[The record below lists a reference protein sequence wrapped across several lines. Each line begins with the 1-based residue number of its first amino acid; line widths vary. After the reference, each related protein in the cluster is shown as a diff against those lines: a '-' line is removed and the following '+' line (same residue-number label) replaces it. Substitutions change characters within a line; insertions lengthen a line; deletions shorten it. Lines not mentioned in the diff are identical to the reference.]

1 MATIGLF
8 SASLLKNILKTTLR
22 HLWGKKAYV
31 TINVSGLAIGM
42 ACFVMILLYIQYEL
56 SFDQYNLNSE
66 RIYRVVMDDHSP
78 NSTTSYAA
86 ALTPLV
92 RILKDEFPEIQES
105 VTVLPPGSSYMISYG
120 ENRFY
125 EKGFYHTDSTFF
137 DIFSVE
143 FVQGNPD
150 NALKDA
156 FTVVVS
162 ESMALKYFNGAN
174 PIGKTIRAEDTWDY
188 RIVGVMRDLP
198 PNSHM
203 NYDFLAHQSRSSVS
217 FRPNERYSWDLWNRS
232 HVYLLLTSA
241 SDLGELESKLPGLV
255 SRHVDTRF
263 ESESVKFDLSLQP
276 LESIHLYSDR
286 MGELEPN
293 NSILNVYLYG
303 AVAVLTLI
311 LACINFINLAT
322 AYSSGRTSEIGLRK
336 TLGAQRGQL
345 TAQFTGESIV
355 IAIIALPFAWAMIEF
370 LLPVF
375 SSIMTATAERISYDF
390 SVLISALL
398 GTTLL
403 VGLISGVYPA
413 LLLSSYKPIDVLKGG
428 ISGGTKKA
436 WLRQILVVF
445 QFVISTVLIIATCI
459 VYEQLTYIQQKDL
472 GYDNNRVVVIPLTF
486 TPVVRNFD
494 ALKGRLLENH
504 NILSVSGSDM
514 PPGRPPLTTTIRS
527 MNADE
532 GGPIQVRTS
541 WVDTDYLRTLGLTMK
556 AGRFFSRSF
565 EAGDF
570 RSIILN
576 ESAAAMAGW
585 KFPEVAVGERIRWIA
600 PGGMSNAGAAGTDIL
615 TVIGV
620 VNDFH
625 FNSLRS
631 AIEPLIILTAEE
643 FWNVSIKLSSKDYA
657 ETLAYIEKTWRE
669 INPEF
674 AFAYYFLDEDIA
686 QFYQEENRLITILGS
701 FSFVAVLIACLG
713 LIGLISF
720 TARKRVKEVGI
731 RRILGASFLNLLILQ
746 CREVV
751 IVSLIANAIAW
762 PIAYAMM
769 NRWIQEFEYHTEV
782 NIGIFGL
789 VGVFTLFIALLTV
802 TYHSFKTT
810 LSDPIHALRNE

>member
-1 MATIGLF
+1 MTAIGSYSTPLF
-8 SASLLKNILKTTLR
+8 GNILITTLR
-22 HLWGKKAYV
+22 HLWNKKAYV
-31 TINVSGLAIGM
+31 AINVAGLTIGM

-56 SFDQYNLNSE
+56 SFDQYHLNSK
-66 RIYRVVMDDHSP
+66 RIYRVAMDDHSP
-78 NSTTSYAA
+78 NGTTSYAA

-92 RILKDEFPEIQES
+92 RTLKDEFPEIQES

-156 FTVVVS
+156 YTVVVS
-162 ESMALKYFNGAN
+162 ESMALKYFNGTN
-174 PIGKTIRAEDTWDY
+174 PMGKTIRAEDTWDY

-203 NYDFLAHQSRSSVS
+203 NYDFLAHQSGSSVS
-217 FRPNERYSWDLWNRS
+217 FRPNERYNWDLWNRS

-241 SDLGELESKLPGLV
+241 SDLGELESKLPGFV
-255 SRHVDTRF
+255 SRNVDIQF
-263 ESESVKFDLSLQP
+263 ESENIKFDLSLQP

-345 TAQFTGESIV
+345 TAQFIGESIV
-355 IAIIALPFAWAMIEF
+355 IAVIALPFAWAMIEF
-370 LLPVF
+370 LLPSF
-375 SSIMTATAERISYDF
+375 SSIMTSNAERIRYDF
-390 SVLISALL
+390 SVLVSALL

-436 WLRQILVVF
+436 WLRQTLVVF
-445 QFVISTVLIIATCI
+445 QFIISTVLIVATCI
-459 VYEQLTYIQQKDL
+459 VYEQLNYIQQKDL
-472 GYDNNRVVVIPLTF
+472 GYDNSRIVVIPLTF
-486 TPVVRNFD
+486 TPVVKNFD

-504 NILSVSGSDM
+504 NIVSVSGSDM
-514 PPGRPPLTTTIRS
+514 PPGRPPLQTTIRS
-527 MNADE
+527 INAAE
-532 GGPIQVRTS
+532 SGFIQVRTF
-541 WVDTDYLRTLGLTMK
+541 WVDADYLRTLGLTMK
-556 AGRFFSRSF
+556 AGRFFSRSL
-565 EAGDF
+565 EAGDK

-576 ESAAAMAGW
+576 ERAAALAGW
-585 KFPEVAVGERIRWIA
+585 QSPEFAVGERIGWIA
-600 PGGMSNAGAAGTDIL
+600 PGMSDAGTNNL

-631 AIEPLIILTAEE
+631 AIEPLIILAAEE
-643 FWNVSIKLSSKDYA
+643 FWNVSIKLSSEDYA

-674 AFAYYFLDEDIA
+674 AFAYYFLDEDIT

-731 RRILGASFLNLLILQ
+731 RRILGANFGNLLILQ

-769 NRWIQEFEYHTEV
+769 NTWIQEFEYHTEV
-782 NIGIFGL
+782 DIGIFGL
-789 VGVFTLFIALLTV
+789 VGAFTLFIALLTV
-802 TYHSFKTT
+802 MYHSLKTS
-810 LSDPIHALRNE
+810 LSDPIDALRYE

>member
-8 SASLLKNILKTTLR
+8 STSLLKNILNTTLR
-22 HLWGKKAYV
+22 HLWGKKAYIA
-31 TINVSGLAIGM
+31 INVSGLAIGM

-56 SFDQYNLNSE
+56 SFDQYHLNTD

-78 NSTTSYAA
+78 NSTTRHAS

-92 RILKDEFPEIQES
+92 RILKEEFPEIQES
-105 VTVLPPGSSYMISYG
+105 VTVLRPGSSYMISYG

-162 ESMALKYFNGAN
+162 ESMAQKYFSGAN
-174 PIGKTIRAEDTWDY
+174 PIGKIIRAEDTWDY
-188 RIVGVMRDLP
+188 RVVGVMRDLP

-203 NYDFLAHQSRSSVS
+203 NYDFLAHQSGSSVS

-241 SDLGELESKLPGLV
+241 SDFGELLSKLPGFV

-303 AVAVLTLI
+303 AVAVLILI

-322 AYSSGRTSEIGLRK
+322 AYSGGRTSEIGLRK

-345 TAQFTGESIV
+345 TAQFIGESIV
-355 IAIIALPFAWAMIEF
+355 IAIIALPIAWGMIEL
-370 LLPVF
+370 LLPAF
-375 SSIMTATAERISYDF
+375 SSIMTSTAERIRYDF
-390 SVLISALL
+390 SLLVSALL
-398 GTTLL
+398 GTSLL
-403 VGLISGVYPA
+403 VGLISGIYPA
-413 LLLSSYKPIDVLKGG
+413 FLLSSHKPINALKSGTGGG
-428 ISGGTKKA
+428 IEKS
-436 WLRQILVVF
+436 WMRQTLVVF
-445 QFVISTVLIIATCI
+445 QFAISTVLIVATCI
-459 VYEQLTYIQQKDL
+459 VYQQLTYIQQKDL
-472 GYDNNRVVVIPLTF
+472 GYDNSRIVVIPLTF
-486 TPVVRNFD
+486 TPVVKKFD

-514 PPGRPPLTTTIRS
+514 PPGRPPLQTTIRS

-532 GGPIQVRTS
+532 GGLIQVRTS
-541 WVDTDYLRTLGLTMK
+541 WVDADYLRTLGLTMK
-556 AGRFFSRSF
+556 AGRFFSWSF
-565 EAGDF
+565 KAGDN

-585 KFPEVAVGERIRWIA
+585 KSPEVAVGERIGWIA
-600 PGGMSNAGAAGTDIL
+600 PGMSDAGAAGTNIL

-643 FWNVSIKLSSKDYA
+643 FWNVSIKFSSEDYA

-686 QFYQEENRLITILGS
+686 QFYQEENRLITVLGS

-751 IVSLIANAIAW
+751 VLSLIASAIAW
-762 PIAYAMM
+762 PVAYTMM

-782 NIGIFGL
+782 NIGIFVL
-789 VGVFTLFIALLTV
+789 VGVFTLIIALLTV
-802 TYHSFKTT
+802 MYHSFKTT